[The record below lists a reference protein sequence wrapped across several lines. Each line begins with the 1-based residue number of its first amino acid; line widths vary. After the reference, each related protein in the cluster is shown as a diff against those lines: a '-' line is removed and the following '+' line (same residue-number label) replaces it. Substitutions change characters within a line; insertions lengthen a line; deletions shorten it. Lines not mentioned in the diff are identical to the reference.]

1 MNRELLNLRKKLE
14 KLQKTN
20 QEFYLKLNDKIYY
33 VKGETLLEA
42 KEITENIKV
51 YEINCYDKELFYF
64 FSIDGEPVYTILD

>member
-1 MNRELLNLRKKLE
+1 MNRELLKLRKKLE

-51 YEINCYDKELFYF
+51 YEINYYDKELFYF